1 MADERAYA
9 GGSATFNE
17 AMPQTG
23 GMNIGGTYYTPEQI
37 KQFYAGGGNDAQ
49 FAAQNGLGRDE
60 MLQARQIAGVNPT
73 TQQYFQQYQQA
84 NPTGAFANNYQ
95 GWLGDQAPHRLD
107 AMKSG
112 TYTGDGADKS
122 PLDYYNAYAGTSGGN
137 LGMGGVPAGNAQY
150 QNYQSGNQN
159 PYLKEMGNTI
169 VNQMTDNFQRNQ
181 MPGMRSGAM
190 AAGGFGGSRQGVVEA
205 NGLKDLNMGIGQN
218 LTNLYGQDWTNQQNR
233 NLQQQSIN
241 NSYDLGLKSNDL
253 GYANLDANNQQFGAT
268 YGLNVMNA
276 QNNWAQNGVAATT
289 NLQNTPIDYA
299 TKFGNMQNQ
308 IAGQGG
314 TQTSTQNNQGNPW
327 LGALG
332 GFQLANQIIK

>member
-1 MADERAYA
+1 MADNMSYA

-17 AMPQTG
+17 SMPQTG
-23 GMNIGGTYYTPEQI
+23 GMNIGGTYYSPEQI
-37 KQFYAGGGNDAQ
+37 KQFYQGGGNDAQ

-73 TQQYFQQYQQA
+73 TQQYFQQYQAA

-112 TYTGDGADKS
+112 TFTGDGADKS
-122 PLDYYNAYAGTSGGN
+122 PLDYYNAYAGTSGTN
-137 LGMGGVPAGNAQY
+137 LGMGAPAGNAQY
-150 QNYQSGNQN
+150 QAYQSGNYN

-169 VNQMTDNFQRNQ
+169 VNQMTDNYNRNQ
-181 MPGMRSGAM
+181 LPAMRSGAV

-205 NGLKDLNMGIGQN
+205 NGLNDLNRGIGQN
-218 LTNLYGQDWTNQQNR
+218 LTNLYGQDWTNAQNR

-253 GYANLDANNQQFGAT
+253 GYANLDSNNQQFGAN
-268 YGLNVMNA
+268 YGLNVLNA
-276 QNNWAQNGVAATT
+276 QNQWAQNGVQATT
-289 NLQNTPIDYA
+289 NMQNTPANYQ
-299 TKFGNMQNQ
+299 TMFNQQQNQ

-314 TQTSTQNNQGNPW
+314 TSTNTQNNQGNPW

-332 GFQLANQIIK
+332 GAQMANTWLK